1 MAKYDDA
8 SWHYGGD
15 YPENLPNENA
25 STHIGM
31 FLTWCIDNDLL
42 SEEQLEDSEEDII
55 AVKNR
60 ELKGSEFLIANCDE
74 KFTDFDLNDLGNEFA
89 KAYYLDESDFA
100 KSTECYDADFVKHF
114 KTLAEKNG
122 VEYQSVY
129 HVEDTWEN
137 YNSLKPIIDA
147 RYEQWKKYEKI
158 R

>member
-15 YPENLPNENA
+15 YPDNLPDENA

-60 ELKGSEFLIANCDE
+60 ELKGSEFLINNCDE
-74 KFTDFDLNDLGNEFA
+74 KFSEYDLSDLGNEFA
-89 KAYYLDESDFA
+89 RSYYDEESSFAESYGDYGSDYEEHFEKEA
-100 KSTECYDADFVKHF
+100 KKKGF
-114 KTLAEKNG
+114 
-122 VEYQSVY
+122 EYESFY
-129 HVEDTWEN
+129 HIEDTWEN
-137 YNSLKPIIDA
+137 YNSLKPVIDA
-147 RYEQWKKYEKI
+147 RYEQWKKY
-158 R
+158 RD